1 MEMNDSS
8 ERARSVTVV
17 PDDRLI
23 AVNGAALFFEFEAPE
38 TLHALQWS
46 GESGHME
53 LTGEE
58 NRLLEAASYETEVAP
73 YVSLWQAEKARL
85 DKAAAEA
92 AEEYNSLA
100 NTKARK
106 LAEINAAC
114 DAALAALTASYPASE
129 LLTFDKQEAEAACD
143 AALAALTASYPAS
156 ELLTFDKQEAEARAL
171 LADPE
176 ASTPFLTPLAAARGM
191 ETEELARKVI
201 AKADAFTTASGHV
214 IGLRQK
220 DEDRLKAAQSVED
233 VAAIVPDYAL
243 PEVG

>member
-1 MEMNDSS
+1 MPV
-8 ERARSVTVV
+8 VTVV
-17 PDDRLI
+17 PKDRLI
-23 AVNGAALFFEFEAPE
+23 IVDGVALNLSFDAPE
-38 TLHALQWS
+38 SMHALQWD
-46 GESGHME
+46 GQRGHIE
-53 LTGEE
+53 WADDD
-58 NRLLEAASYETEVAP
+58 NWPLEPEAYNDEVAP
-73 YVSLWQAEKARL
+73 YVALWQAEKALR

-100 NTKARK
+100 STKARK

-114 DAALAALTASYPASE
+114 DAALAALTAGYPS
-129 LLTFDKQEAEAACD
+129 
-143 AALAALTASYPAS
+143 S

-176 ASTPFLTPLAAARGM
+176 AATPFLTPLAAARGL

-233 VAAIVPDYAL
+233 VAAIVPEYRL
-243 PEVG
+243 PEAG

>member
-114 DAALAALTASYPASE
+114 DAALAALTASYPSSE
-129 LLTFDKQEAEAACD
+129 LLTFDKQE
-143 AALAALTASYPAS
+143 T
-156 ELLTFDKQEAEARAL
+156 EARAL

-176 ASTPFLTPLAAARGM
+176 AVTPFLTPLAAARGM
-191 ETEELARKVI
+191 EIEALARKVI
-201 AKADAFTTASGHV
+201 AKADAFTTASGYV

-220 DEDRLKAAQSVED
+220 DEDRLKAAQTVED
-233 VAAIVPDYAL
+233 VAAIVPEYRL
-243 PEVG
+243 PEAE

>member
-1 MEMNDSS
+1 MPV
-8 ERARSVTVV
+8 VTVV
-17 PDDRLI
+17 PKDHLI
-23 AVNGAALFFEFEAPE
+23 SVDGVALNLSFDAPE
-38 TLHALQWS
+38 TMHALQWD
-46 GESGHME
+46 GQRGHIEWEDDYNWVLES
-53 LTGEE
+53 
-58 NRLLEAASYETEVAP
+58 EAYNDEVAP
-73 YVSLWQAEKARL
+73 YVALWQAEKDRL

-100 NTKARK
+100 NTKSRK

-114 DAALAALTASYPASE
+114 DAALAALTADYPE
-129 LLTFDKQEAEAACD
+129 
-143 AALAALTASYPAS
+143 S

-176 ASTPFLTPLAAARGM
+176 AATPFLTPLAAARGL

-233 VAAIVPDYAL
+233 VAAIVPEYAL
-243 PEVG
+243 PEAE

>member
-1 MEMNDSS
+1 MPT
-8 ERARSVTVV
+8 VTVV
-17 PDDRLI
+17 PSDKLI
-23 AVNGAALFFEFEAPE
+23 IVDGEALVFDAPFAAPAN
-38 TLHALQWS
+38 LHALQWN
-46 GESGHME
+46 GQRGHIE
-53 LTGEE
+53 WTDDL
-58 NRLLEAASYETEVAP
+58 NWPLEAEAYEEEVAP
-73 YVSLWQAEKARL
+73 YVALWQAEKSLR

-100 NTKARK
+100 STKARK

-114 DAALAALTASYPASE
+114 DAALAALTAGYPS
-129 LLTFDKQEAEAACD
+129 
-143 AALAALTASYPAS
+143 S

-176 ASTPFLTPLAAARGM
+176 AATPFLTPLAAARGL
-191 ETEELARKVI
+191 ETEDLARKVI

-233 VAAIVPDYAL
+233 VAAIVPEYRL
-243 PEVG
+243 PEAG

>member
-1 MEMNDSS
+1 MPV
-8 ERARSVTVV
+8 VTVV
-17 PDDRLI
+17 PKDRLI
-23 AVNGAALFFEFEAPE
+23 IVDGVALNLSFDAPE
-38 TLHALQWS
+38 SMHALQWD
-46 GESGHME
+46 GQRGHIE
-53 LTGEE
+53 WADDD
-58 NRLLEAASYETEVAP
+58 NWPLEPEAYNDEVAP
-73 YVSLWQAEKARL
+73 YVALWQAEKALR

-100 NTKARK
+100 STKARK

-114 DAALAALTASYPASE
+114 DAALAALTACYPS
-129 LLTFDKQEAEAACD
+129 
-143 AALAALTASYPAS
+143 S

-176 ASTPFLTPLAAARGM
+176 AATPFLTPLAAARGL

-233 VAAIVPDYAL
+233 VAAIVPEYRL
-243 PEVG
+243 PEAG

>member
-73 YVSLWQAEKARL
+73 YVALWQAEKDRL

-129 LLTFDKQEAEAACD
+129 LLTFDKQEAEA
-143 AALAALTASYPAS
+143 
-156 ELLTFDKQEAEARAL
+156 RAL

-176 ASTPFLTPLAAARGM
+176 AVTPFLTPLAAARGM
-191 ETEELARKVI
+191 ETEALARKVI

-233 VAAIVPDYAL
+233 VAAIAPDYAL

>member
-1 MEMNDSS
+1 MPV
-8 ERARSVTVV
+8 VTVV
-17 PDDRLI
+17 PKDRLI
-23 AVNGAALFFEFEAPE
+23 IVDGLALRVVFDAPDN
-38 TLHALQWS
+38 LHALQWR
-46 GESGHME
+46 GESGHKE
-53 LTGEE
+53 FTDD
-58 NRLLEAASYETEVAP
+58 AEVAP
-73 YVSLWQAEKARL
+73 YVAVWQAQKERL
-85 DKAAAEA
+85 DRAAAEA

-114 DAALAALTASYPASE
+114 DAALAALTAGYPS
-129 LLTFDKQEAEAACD
+129 
-143 AALAALTASYPAS
+143 S

-176 ASTPFLTPLAAARGM
+176 AATPFLTPLAAARGM
-191 ETEELARKVI
+191 TVEELARKVI

-220 DEDRLKAAQSVED
+220 DEDRLTVAQTVED
-233 VAAIVPDYAL
+233 VAAIVPEYRM

>member
-1 MEMNDSS
+1 MPV
-8 ERARSVTVV
+8 VTVV
-17 PDDRLI
+17 PKDHLI
-23 AVNGAALFFEFEAPE
+23 SVDGVALNLSFDAPE
-38 TLHALQWS
+38 TMHALQWD
-46 GESGHME
+46 GQRGHIE
-53 LTGEE
+53 WEDDY
-58 NRLLEAASYETEVAP
+58 NWPLEPEAYNEEVAP
-73 YVSLWQAEKARL
+73 YVALWQAEKDRL

-100 NTKARK
+100 NTKSRK

-114 DAALAALTASYPASE
+114 DAALAALTADYPE
-129 LLTFDKQEAEAACD
+129 
-143 AALAALTASYPAS
+143 S

-176 ASTPFLTPLAAARGM
+176 AATPFLTPLAAARGL

-220 DEDRLKAAQSVED
+220 DEDRLKAAQTVED
-233 VAAIVPDYAL
+233 VAAIVPEYRL
-243 PEVG
+243 PEAE

>member
-1 MEMNDSS
+1 MPV
-8 ERARSVTVV
+8 VTVV
-17 PDDRLI
+17 PKDRLI
-23 AVNGAALFFEFEAPE
+23 IVDGVALNLSFDAPE
-38 TLHALQWS
+38 SMHALQWD
-46 GESGHME
+46 GQRGHIE
-53 LTGEE
+53 WADDD
-58 NRLLEAASYETEVAP
+58 NWPLEPEAYNDEVAP
-73 YVSLWQAEKARL
+73 YVALWQAEKSLR

-100 NTKARK
+100 STKARK

-114 DAALAALTASYPASE
+114 DAALAALTASYPS
-129 LLTFDKQEAEAACD
+129 
-143 AALAALTASYPAS
+143 S

-176 ASTPFLTPLAAARGM
+176 AATPFLTPLAAARGL

-233 VAAIVPDYAL
+233 VAAIVPEYRL
-243 PEVG
+243 PEAG

>member
-1 MEMNDSS
+1 MPV
-8 ERARSVTVV
+8 VTVV
-17 PDDRLI
+17 PKDHLI
-23 AVNGAALFFEFEAPE
+23 SVDGVALNLSFDAPE
-38 TLHALQWS
+38 TMHALQWD
-46 GESGHME
+46 GQRGHIE
-53 LTGEE
+53 WEDDY
-58 NRLLEAASYETEVAP
+58 NWPLEPEAYNDEVAP
-73 YVSLWQAEKARL
+73 YVALWQAEKALR

-100 NTKARK
+100 STKARK

-114 DAALAALTASYPASE
+114 DAALAALTASYPS
-129 LLTFDKQEAEAACD
+129 
-143 AALAALTASYPAS
+143 S

-176 ASTPFLTPLAAARGM
+176 AATPFLTPLAAARGL

-233 VAAIVPDYAL
+233 VAAIVPEYRL
-243 PEVG
+243 PEAG

>member
-1 MEMNDSS
+1 MPV
-8 ERARSVTVV
+8 VTVV
-17 PDDRLI
+17 PSDHLI
-23 AVNGAALFFEFEAPE
+23 SVDGVALNFAFDAPE
-38 TLHALQWS
+38 TMHALQWDGS
-46 GESGHME
+46 SGHIE
-53 LTGEE
+53 WEDDY
-58 NRLLEAASYETEVAP
+58 NWILEPEAYNDEVAP
-73 YVSLWQAEKARL
+73 YVALWQAEKDRL

-92 AEEYNSLA
+92 AKEYNSLT

-114 DAALAALTASYPASE
+114 DAALAALTAGYPS
-129 LLTFDKQEAEAACD
+129 
-143 AALAALTASYPAS
+143 S

-176 ASTPFLTPLAAARGM
+176 ASTPFLTPLAAARGL

-220 DEDRLKAAQSVED
+220 DEDRLKAAQTVED
-233 VAAIVPDYAL
+233 VAAIVPDYRL
-243 PEVG
+243 PEAE

>member
-1 MEMNDSS
+1 MPV
-8 ERARSVTVV
+8 VTVV
-17 PDDRLI
+17 PKDRLI
-23 AVNGAALFFEFEAPE
+23 IVDGVALNFVFDAPE
-38 TLHALQWS
+38 TMHALQWD
-46 GESGHME
+46 GQRGHIE
-53 LTGEE
+53 WADDD
-58 NRLLEAASYETEVAP
+58 NWPLEPEAYNDEVAP
-73 YVSLWQAEKARL
+73 YVALWQAEKALR

-100 NTKARK
+100 STKARK

-114 DAALAALTASYPASE
+114 DAALAALTASYPS
-129 LLTFDKQEAEAACD
+129 
-143 AALAALTASYPAS
+143 S

-176 ASTPFLTPLAAARGM
+176 AATPFLTPLAAARGL

-233 VAAIVPDYAL
+233 VAVIVPEYRL
-243 PEVG
+243 PEAG

>member
-1 MEMNDSS
+1 MPV
-8 ERARSVTVV
+8 VTVV
-17 PDDRLI
+17 PKDRLI
-23 AVNGAALFFEFEAPE
+23 IVDGVALNLSFDAPE
-38 TLHALQWS
+38 SMHALQWD
-46 GESGHME
+46 GQRGHIE
-53 LTGEE
+53 WADDD
-58 NRLLEAASYETEVAP
+58 NWPLEPEAYNDEVAP
-73 YVSLWQAEKARL
+73 YVALWQAEKALR

-100 NTKARK
+100 STKARK

-114 DAALAALTASYPASE
+114 DAALAALTASYPS
-129 LLTFDKQEAEAACD
+129 
-143 AALAALTASYPAS
+143 S

-176 ASTPFLTPLAAARGM
+176 AATPFLTPLAAARGM
-191 ETEELARKVI
+191 TVEELTRKVS

-233 VAAIVPDYAL
+233 VAAIVPEYRL
-243 PEVG
+243 PEAE

>member
-1 MEMNDSS
+1 MPV
-8 ERARSVTVV
+8 VTVV
-17 PDDRLI
+17 PKDRLI
-23 AVNGAALFFEFEAPE
+23 IVDGVALNLSFDAPE
-38 TLHALQWS
+38 SMHALQWD
-46 GESGHME
+46 GQRGHIE
-53 LTGEE
+53 WADDD
-58 NRLLEAASYETEVAP
+58 NWPLEPEAYNDEVAP
-73 YVSLWQAEKARL
+73 YVALWQAEKALR

-100 NTKARK
+100 STKARK

-114 DAALAALTASYPASE
+114 DAALAALTASYPS
-129 LLTFDKQEAEAACD
+129 
-143 AALAALTASYPAS
+143 S

-176 ASTPFLTPLAAARGM
+176 AATPFLTPLAAARGL

-233 VAAIVPDYAL
+233 VAAIVPEYRL
-243 PEVG
+243 PEAE

>member
-23 AVNGAALFFEFEAPE
+23 AVNGAALFFEFEAPK

-114 DAALAALTASYPASE
+114 DAALAALTASYPS
-129 LLTFDKQEAEAACD
+129 
-143 AALAALTASYPAS
+143 S

-220 DEDRLKAAQSVED
+220 DEDRLKAAQTVED

>member
-1 MEMNDSS
+1 MEMNTSS
-8 ERARSVTVV
+8 QRAQSVTVV
-17 PDDRLI
+17 PDDHLI
-23 AVNGAALFFEFEAPE
+23 AVNGEALFFTFEVPGN
-38 TLHALQWS
+38 LHALQWR

-53 LTGEE
+53 LTGED
-58 NRLLEAASYETEVAP
+58 NRLLDATAYEAEVAP
-73 YVSLWQAEKARL
+73 YVALWQAEKDRL

-114 DAALAALTASYPASE
+114 DAALAALTADYPS
-129 LLTFDKQEAEAACD
+129 
-143 AALAALTASYPAS
+143 S

-176 ASTPFLTPLAAARGM
+176 AATPFLTPLASARGL
-191 ETEELARKVI
+191 ETEDLARKVI

-233 VAAIVPDYAL
+233 VAAIVPEYVL
-243 PEVG
+243 PEAE

>member
-1 MEMNDSS
+1 MPV
-8 ERARSVTVV
+8 VTAI
-17 PDDRLI
+17 PKDHLI
-23 AVNGAALFFEFEAPE
+23 IVDGVALNLSFDAPE
-38 TLHALQWS
+38 SMHALQWD
-46 GESGHME
+46 GQRGHIE
-53 LTGEE
+53 WADDD
-58 NRLLEAASYETEVAP
+58 NWPLEPEAYNDEVAP
-73 YVSLWQAEKARL
+73 YVALWQAEKSLR

-100 NTKARK
+100 STKARK

-114 DAALAALTASYPASE
+114 DAALAALTAGYPS
-129 LLTFDKQEAEAACD
+129 
-143 AALAALTASYPAS
+143 S

-176 ASTPFLTPLAAARGM
+176 AATPFLTPLAAARGL

-233 VAAIVPDYAL
+233 VAAIVPEYRL
-243 PEVG
+243 PEAG

>member
-1 MEMNDSS
+1 MPV
-8 ERARSVTVV
+8 VTVV
-17 PDDRLI
+17 PKDHLI
-23 AVNGAALFFEFEAPE
+23 IVDGVALNLVFDAPE
-38 TLHALQWS
+38 SMHALQWD
-46 GESGHME
+46 GQRGHIE
-53 LTGEE
+53 WADDY
-58 NRLLEAASYETEVAP
+58 NWALEPEAYNDEVAP
-73 YVSLWQAEKARL
+73 YVALWQAEKSLR

-100 NTKARK
+100 STKARK

-114 DAALAALTASYPASE
+114 DAALAALTASYPS
-129 LLTFDKQEAEAACD
+129 
-143 AALAALTASYPAS
+143 S

-176 ASTPFLTPLAAARGM
+176 AATPFLTPLAAARGL

-233 VAAIVPDYAL
+233 VAAIVPEYRL
-243 PEVG
+243 PEAG

>member
-1 MEMNDSS
+1 MPV
-8 ERARSVTVV
+8 VTVV
-17 PDDRLI
+17 PKDRLI
-23 AVNGAALFFEFEAPE
+23 IVDGVALNLSFDAPE
-38 TLHALQWS
+38 SMHALQWD
-46 GESGHME
+46 GQRGHIE
-53 LTGEE
+53 WADDD
-58 NRLLEAASYETEVAP
+58 NWPLEPEAYNDEVAP
-73 YVSLWQAEKARL
+73 YVALWQAEKALR

-100 NTKARK
+100 STKARK

-114 DAALAALTASYPASE
+114 DAALAALTAGYPS
-129 LLTFDKQEAEAACD
+129 
-143 AALAALTASYPAS
+143 S

-176 ASTPFLTPLAAARGM
+176 AATPFLMPLAAARGL

-233 VAAIVPDYAL
+233 VAAIVPEYRL
-243 PEVG
+243 PEAG

>member
-1 MEMNDSS
+1 MPV
-8 ERARSVTVV
+8 VTVV
-17 PDDRLI
+17 PKDRLI
-23 AVNGAALFFEFEAPE
+23 IVDGVALNFVFDAPE
-38 TLHALQWS
+38 SMHALQWD
-46 GESGHME
+46 GQRGHIE
-53 LTGEE
+53 WADDD
-58 NRLLEAASYETEVAP
+58 NWPLEPEAYNDEVAP
-73 YVSLWQAEKARL
+73 YVALWQAEKALR

-100 NTKARK
+100 STKARK

-114 DAALAALTASYPASE
+114 DAALAALTASYPS
-129 LLTFDKQEAEAACD
+129 
-143 AALAALTASYPAS
+143 S

-176 ASTPFLTPLAAARGM
+176 AATPFLTPLAAARGL

-233 VAAIVPDYAL
+233 VAAIVPEYRL
-243 PEVG
+243 PEAG

>member
-1 MEMNDSS
+1 MPV
-8 ERARSVTVV
+8 VTVV
-17 PDDRLI
+17 PKDRLI
-23 AVNGAALFFEFEAPE
+23 IVDGVALNFVFDAPE
-38 TLHALQWS
+38 TMHALQWD
-46 GESGHME
+46 GQRGHIE
-53 LTGEE
+53 WEDDD
-58 NRLLEAASYETEVAP
+58 NWPLEAEAYNDEVAP
-73 YVSLWQAEKARL
+73 YVALWQAEKALR

-100 NTKARK
+100 STKARK

-114 DAALAALTASYPASE
+114 DAALASLTADYPE
-129 LLTFDKQEAEAACD
+129 
-143 AALAALTASYPAS
+143 S

-176 ASTPFLTPLAAARGM
+176 AVTPFLTPLAAARGM

-233 VAAIVPDYAL
+233 VAVIVPEYRL
-243 PEVG
+243 PEAG

>member
-1 MEMNDSS
+1 MPV
-8 ERARSVTVV
+8 VTVV
-17 PDDRLI
+17 PKDRLI
-23 AVNGAALFFEFEAPE
+23 IVDGVALNLSFDAPE
-38 TLHALQWS
+38 SMHALQWD
-46 GESGHME
+46 GQRGHIE
-53 LTGEE
+53 WADDD
-58 NRLLEAASYETEVAP
+58 NWPLEPEAYNDEVAP
-73 YVSLWQAEKARL
+73 YVALWQAEKALR

-100 NTKARK
+100 STKARK

-114 DAALAALTASYPASE
+114 DAALAALTACYPS
-129 LLTFDKQEAEAACD
+129 
-143 AALAALTASYPAS
+143 S

-176 ASTPFLTPLAAARGM
+176 AATPFLTPLAAARGL

-220 DEDRLKAAQSVED
+220 DEDRLKAAQTVED
-233 VAAIVPDYAL
+233 VAAIVPEYRL
-243 PEVG
+243 PEAE

>member
-1 MEMNDSS
+1 MPV
-8 ERARSVTVV
+8 VTVV
-17 PDDRLI
+17 PKDRLI
-23 AVNGAALFFEFEAPE
+23 IVDGVALNLSFDAPE
-38 TLHALQWS
+38 TMHALQWD
-46 GESGHME
+46 GQRGHIE
-53 LTGEE
+53 WADDD
-58 NRLLEAASYETEVAP
+58 NWPLEPEAYNDEVAP
-73 YVSLWQAEKARL
+73 YVALWQAEKALR

-100 NTKARK
+100 STKARK

-114 DAALAALTASYPASE
+114 DAALAALTAGYPS
-129 LLTFDKQEAEAACD
+129 
-143 AALAALTASYPAS
+143 S

-176 ASTPFLTPLAAARGM
+176 AATPFLTPLAAARGL

-233 VAAIVPDYAL
+233 VAAIVPEYRL
-243 PEVG
+243 PEAG

>member
-1 MEMNDSS
+1 MEIKTSS
-8 ERARSVTVV
+8 ERVHSVTVV
-17 PDDRLI
+17 PDDNLI
-23 AVNGAALFFEFEAPE
+23 AVNGEALFFAFDAPDN
-38 TLHALQWS
+38 LHALQWR

-53 LTGEE
+53 LTGED
-58 NRLLEAASYETEVAP
+58 NRLLDATAYEAEVAP
-73 YVSLWQAEKARL
+73 YVSLWQAEKERL

-100 NTKARK
+100 STKVRK

-114 DAALAALTASYPASE
+114 DAALAALTADYPS
-129 LLTFDKQEAEAACD
+129 
-143 AALAALTASYPAS
+143 S

-171 LADPE
+171 LVDPE
-176 ASTPFLTPLAAARGM
+176 ASTPFLTPLAAARGL
-191 ETEELARKVI
+191 ETEELARKVL

-233 VAAIVPDYAL
+233 VAAIVPEYRL
-243 PEVG
+243 PEAG

>member
-1 MEMNDSS
+1 MPV
-8 ERARSVTVV
+8 VTVV
-17 PDDRLI
+17 PKDRLI
-23 AVNGAALFFEFEAPE
+23 IVDGVALNFVFDAPE
-38 TLHALQWS
+38 TMHALQWD
-46 GESGHME
+46 GQRGHIE
-53 LTGEE
+53 WADDD
-58 NRLLEAASYETEVAP
+58 NWPLEPEAYNDEVAP
-73 YVSLWQAEKARL
+73 YVALWQAEKALR

-100 NTKARK
+100 STKARK

-114 DAALAALTASYPASE
+114 DAALAALTAGYPS
-129 LLTFDKQEAEAACD
+129 
-143 AALAALTASYPAS
+143 S

-176 ASTPFLTPLAAARGM
+176 AATPFLTPLAAARGL

-220 DEDRLKAAQSVED
+220 DEDRLKAAQTVED
-233 VAAIVPDYAL
+233 VAAIVPEYRL
-243 PEVG
+243 PEAE

>member
-1 MEMNDSS
+1 MPV
-8 ERARSVTVV
+8 VTVV
-17 PDDRLI
+17 PKDHLI
-23 AVNGAALFFEFEAPE
+23 IVDGVALNLSFDAPE
-38 TLHALQWS
+38 SMHALQWD
-46 GESGHME
+46 GQRGHIE
-53 LTGEE
+53 WEDDYNWT
-58 NRLLEAASYETEVAP
+58 LEPEAYNDEVAP
-73 YVSLWQAEKARL
+73 YVALWQAEKDRL

-100 NTKARK
+100 STKSRK

-114 DAALAALTASYPASE
+114 DAALASLTADYPE
-129 LLTFDKQEAEAACD
+129 
-143 AALAALTASYPAS
+143 S

-176 ASTPFLTPLAAARGM
+176 AVTPFLTPLAAARGM

-220 DEDRLKAAQSVED
+220 DEDRLKAAQTVED
-233 VAAIVPDYAL
+233 VVAIVPEYRL
-243 PEVG
+243 PEAE

>member
-1 MEMNDSS
+1 MPV
-8 ERARSVTVV
+8 VTVV
-17 PDDRLI
+17 PKDRLI
-23 AVNGAALFFEFEAPE
+23 IVDGVALNLSFDAPE
-38 TLHALQWS
+38 SMHALQWD
-46 GESGHME
+46 GQRGHIE
-53 LTGEE
+53 WADDD
-58 NRLLEAASYETEVAP
+58 NWPLEPEAYNDEVAP
-73 YVSLWQAEKARL
+73 YVALWQAEKSLR

-100 NTKARK
+100 STKARK

-114 DAALAALTASYPASE
+114 DAALAALTAGYPS
-129 LLTFDKQEAEAACD
+129 
-143 AALAALTASYPAS
+143 S

-176 ASTPFLTPLAAARGM
+176 AATPFLTPLAAARGL

-233 VAAIVPDYAL
+233 VAAIVPEYRL
-243 PEVG
+243 PEAG